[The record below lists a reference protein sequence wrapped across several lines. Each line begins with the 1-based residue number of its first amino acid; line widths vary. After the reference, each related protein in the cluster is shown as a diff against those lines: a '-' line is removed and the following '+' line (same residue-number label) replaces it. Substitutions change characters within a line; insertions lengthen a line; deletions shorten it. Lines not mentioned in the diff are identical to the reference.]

1 MNILELINNKI
12 IKIIIKIIIPTFLS
26 VLLIVFLT
34 GKINTK
40 KTEQNVKI
48 SLKKNARSN
57 YPKTET
63 IWATLEIPTVKIN
76 TNVYRGESDDFLNY
90 GVIHHKESYFPSDG
104 GTIVIAG
111 NNTYL
116 KNLSKVKTNDKITLK
131 TMYGTYTYKVEK
143 TRIKNAEEFSNELE
157 IKNDEEKLIIYA
169 PYPETEGYKSDRLV
183 IYAK

>member
-1 MNILELINNKI
+1 MNIQELVNNKYIKGI
-12 IKIIIKIIIPTFLS
+12 IKVLIPSFISVILI
-26 VLLIVFLT
+26 VLLIE
-34 GKINTK
+34 KIDTK
-40 KTEQNVKI
+40 KTEQNIKV
-48 SLKKNARSN
+48 SFKKSARSN

-63 IWATLEIPTVKIN
+63 IWATLEIPSIKIS

-116 KNLSKVKTNDKITLK
+116 KNLSKVKANDKITLK

-143 TRIKNAEEFSNELE
+143 TRIKNAEVFSNELE
-157 IKNDEEKLIIYA
+157 IKNNEEKLIIYA